1 MENSFAFK
9 NFLYANWYC
18 LFSPAFVH
26 NWGTVRYV
34 TVRILP
40 SLVMLV
46 FPEVLWC
53 SQLDFTDRCLRTPDR
68 YSLVLL
74 CWVLTVFVW
83 RNRSLLTLRLFVCFS
98 AARRHA
104 IHEIFLFS
112 CPRLLFVGTPF
123 FVHATRSSSSSTPFS
138 VSDACDHAVCSEL
151 LSIRA
156 RVCWVSV
163 QEFLE
168 YVCWKLCIAMDLVI
182 WTPDLL
188 HLDYVILFVVDLCT
202 YFTDRLTLTM
212 TESR

>member
-18 LFSPAFVH
+18 LFSAAFVH

-34 TVRILP
+34 TVTILP

-123 FVHATRSSSSSTPFS
+123 FVHATR
-138 VSDACDHAVCSEL
+138 
-151 LSIRA
+151 R
-156 RVCWVSV
+156 
-163 QEFLE
+163 
-168 YVCWKLCIAMDLVI
+168 
-182 WTPDLL
+182 LL
-188 HLDYVILFVVDLCT
+188 HLHRSLCPMLAT
-202 YFTDRLTLTM
+202 TPSVLSCSLSVHVCVGFLCKSSWNTCVGSYA
-212 TESR
+212 